1 MNLLIYQVFDFLGWK
16 EKVGIHV
23 NILRNGVANI
33 SDQSEWFQQCPDNRK
48 EQQGPKWKKRVWN
61 YEFTCG
67 KKSSWSE
74 DMTDFVTYSS
84 WRLGVYLYDQGLM
97 SNCVSTEKTTIFQD

>member
-1 MNLLIYQVFDFLGWK
+1 M
-16 EKVGIHV
+16 E
-23 NILRNGVANI
+23 
-33 SDQSEWFQQCPDNRK
+33 
-48 EQQGPKWKKRVWN
+48 KRVWN

-67 KKSSWSE
+67 KKSSWSK

-97 SNCVSTEKTTIFQD
+97 SNCMSTEKTTIF

>member
-1 MNLLIYQVFDFLGWK
+1 MIDLYMNLLIYQEFDFLGWK

-48 EQQGPKWKKRVWN
+48 EQQGPKWKKESGIMSSHVA
-61 YEFTCG
+61 
-67 KKSSWSE
+67 KSPVGQR
-74 DMTDFVTYSS
+74 T
-84 WRLGVYLYDQGLM
+84 
-97 SNCVSTEKTTIFQD
+97 